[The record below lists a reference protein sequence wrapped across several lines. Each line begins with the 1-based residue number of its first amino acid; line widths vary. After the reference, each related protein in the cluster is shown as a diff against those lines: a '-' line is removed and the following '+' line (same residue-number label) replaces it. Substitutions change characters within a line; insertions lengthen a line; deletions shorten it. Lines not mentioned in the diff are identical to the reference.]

1 VFAKIEVEFQVVRK
15 AAAEEIHMYEG
26 LCSRHFVSCWKS
38 EIYLIMVDTFITY
51 LSFYIR

>member
-1 VFAKIEVEFQVVRK
+1 MFAKIEVEFQVVRK
-15 AAAEEIHMYEG
+15 AAAEEIHMYGG
-26 LCSRHFVSCWKS
+26 LCSRRFASCWKS